1 MNPMRRT
8 LIAVSLA
15 VLALAPL
22 ARAQPLPLSVRL
34 AHALAVP
41 GNSAAASGAIAIDM
55 VTGLTVFE
63 RNPDTPLAPASNE
76 KLTVTLAALKELGT
90 AYRFRTEVLGRG
102 RQDGATWVGDVYLK
116 GFGDPTLTSLGLERL
131 ATQLKLAG
139 ITRIDGRVLGDESWF
154 DSLRTAPG
162 WKAEFFVNEC
172 PPLSALA
179 VDRDVYEHH
188 VAREPALAAAGR
200 FRQLLALQ
208 GIAAG
213 PAGTGRAPD
222 EAYGLAQIESDPLPD
237 LITTMDRDSDN
248 FIAEELLK
256 AIGAEVGDGGTTA
269 DGAAVV
275 RRDLAAAGIPLAG
288 VRILDGSGLS
298 LSDRLT
304 ARTISLLLY
313 HAWDDFDLHDS
324 LWAALP
330 IAGISGTLKDRMERA
345 PARGKVRAKT
355 GTTDRA
361 SALSGFVADRYVFA
375 VLQNGLPVST
385 SSARKA
391 QDRFAIALA
400 SAL

>member
-1 MNPMRRT
+1 MEPVRRN
-8 LIAVSLA
+8 LVAALLA
-15 VLALAPL
+15 VLALALAPL
-22 ARAQPLPLSVRL
+22 ARAQPLPLSARL
-34 AHALAVP
+34 AQALAVP
-41 GNSAAASGAIAIDM
+41 GNSAAESGAIAVDL
-55 VTGLTVFE
+55 VTGQTVFE
-63 RNPDTPLAPASNE
+63 RNPDLPLAPASNE
-76 KLTVTLAALKELGT
+76 KLTVTLAALEELGT
-90 AYRFRTEVLGRG
+90 GYRFRTEVLGRG
-102 RQDGATWVGDVYLK
+102 HQDGTTWVGDVYLK

-139 ITRIDGRVLGDESWF
+139 IARIDGRVLGDESWF

-208 GIAAG
+208 GIGAG
-213 PAGTGRAPD
+213 SAGLGRAPD

-237 LITTMDRDSDN
+237 LITAMDRDSDN

-298 LSDRLT
+298 LADRLT
-304 ARTISLLLY
+304 ARTISLLLDY
-313 HAWDDFDLHDS
+313 EWNDFDLHEPV
-324 LWAALP
+324 WAALP
-330 IAGISGTLKDRMERA
+330 IAGISGTLEDRMERA

-361 SALSGFVADRYVFA
+361 SALSG
-375 VLQNGLPVST
+375 
-385 SSARKA
+385 
-391 QDRFAIALA
+391 
-400 SAL
+400 